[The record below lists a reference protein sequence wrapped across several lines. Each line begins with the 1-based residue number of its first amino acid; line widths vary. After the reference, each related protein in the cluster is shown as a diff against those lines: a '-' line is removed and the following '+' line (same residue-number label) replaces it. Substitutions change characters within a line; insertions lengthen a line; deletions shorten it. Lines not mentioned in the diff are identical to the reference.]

1 MAPPY
6 DPAKRAQTL
15 AGRGLDFAEAA
26 VLFAGLTLTIED
38 ARRDKSLS
46 PFRGEGGAASA
57 AKGEGDCPQEKT
69 HAQNRTK
76 FAEFGPG

>member
-1 MAPPY
+1 MSSPY
-6 DPAKRAQTL
+6 DPAKRALTL
-15 AGRGLDFAEAA
+15 AGRGLAETAA
-26 VLFAGLTLTIED
+26 LFAGLSLTIEE
-38 ARRDKSLS
+38 RRDKSLS

-76 FAEFGPG
+76 FAERVPG